1 MPASLAAVKHK
12 IESTKSTRQI
22 TSAMQMV
29 STAKLNQIQHHTQT
43 YEVYA
48 EKVRQMLA
56 DLVKSHS
63 ATSAASQDD
72 VYAALFKKRPVK
84 KTGILVMTSDR
95 GLVGSYNSNIIKDTM
110 SLMDKHNLT
119 KDNTVFLTIGK
130 TGTEFFKKRDM
141 NIVYQYSGVSDVP
154 LFREVLP
161 IVRTA
166 VQMYNDGVFDE
177 LYTVHSHYVNRIT
190 SHVMVHKALPITEKT
205 LLNADELAQLAANDQ
220 QDSPANGESGDV
232 MTAHVSAE
240 YEFEPSD
247 TAIVSALVEQYAE
260 SALYGAILDAKTSE
274 HSSSAN
280 AMRSATDNAD
290 DIVSTLQLQYN
301 RARQAAITTEITEI
315 TGGMTA
321 QE

>member
-48 EKVRQMLA
+48 EKVKQMLA

-84 KTGILVMTSDR
+84 KTGVLVITSDR
-95 GLVGSYNSNIIKDTM
+95 GLVGSYNSNILKQTM
-110 SLMDKHNLT
+110 ALMKEHNLNE
-119 KDNTVFLTIGK
+119 DNTVFLTVGK
-130 TGTEFFKKRDM
+130 TGTEFLQKRGM
-141 NIVYQYSGVSDVP
+141 NIIYQYSGVSDVP
-154 LFREVLP
+154 TFRETLP

-166 VQMYNDGVFDE
+166 VQMYNDQAFDE
-177 LYTVHSHYVNRIT
+177 MYMVYSHYVNRIS
-190 SHVMVHKALPITEKT
+190 SHVIAHDVLPITEHS
-205 LLNADELAQLAANDQ
+205 LLDEDGNMPSKQKDTPLEN
-220 QDSPANGESGDV
+220 SDV
-232 MTAHVSAE
+232 TSAHVSAE

-247 TAIVSALVEQYAE
+247 TAIVSALVAQYAE
-260 SALYGAILDAKTSE
+260 SLLYGALLDAKTSE

-290 DIVSTLQLQYN
+290 DIISTLELQYN

>member
-1 MPASLAAVKHK
+1 VPASLAAVKHK

-29 STAKLNQIQHHTQT
+29 STAKLNQIQHHTET

-48 EKVRQMLA
+48 EKVKQMLV
-56 DLVKSHS
+56 DLVRSHS
-63 ATSAASQDD
+63 ATSAASQDN

-84 KTGILVMTSDR
+84 KTGILVITSDR
-95 GLVGSYNSNIIKDTM
+95 GLVGSYNSNVLKATM
-110 SLMDKHNLT
+110 AMMDKHKLN

-130 TGTEFFKKRDM
+130 TGTEFFKKRGM
-141 NIVYQYSGVSDVP
+141 NIVYQYSGINDVP
-154 LFREVLP
+154 TFREVLP
-161 IVRTA
+161 IVRSA
-166 VQMYNDGVFDE
+166 VQMYNDAVFDE
-177 LYTVHSHYVNRIT
+177 LYIAFSHYVNRIS
-190 SHVMVHKALPITEKT
+190 SHVHVHSVLPITEKS
-205 LLNADELAQLAANDQ
+205 LMDDDELSELEAASNQ
-220 QDSPANGESGDV
+220 SANSSSDV
-232 MTAHVSAE
+232 TTASISAE

-260 SALYGAILDAKTSE
+260 SMLYGAILDAKTSE

-321 QE
+321 EE

>member
-12 IESTKSTRQI
+12 IDSTKSTRQI

-48 EKVRQMLA
+48 EKVKQMLA

-84 KTGILVMTSDR
+84 KTGVLVITSDR
-95 GLVGSYNSNIIKDTM
+95 GLVGSYNSNILKQTM
-110 SLMDKHNLT
+110 ALMKEHNLNE
-119 KDNTVFLTIGK
+119 DNTVFLTVGK
-130 TGTEFFKKRDM
+130 TGTEFLQKRGM
-141 NIVYQYSGVSDVP
+141 NIIYQYSGVSDVP
-154 LFREVLP
+154 TFRETLP

-166 VQMYNDGVFDE
+166 VQMYNDQVFDE
-177 LYTVHSHYVNRIT
+177 MYMVYSHYVNRIS
-190 SHVMVHKALPITEKT
+190 SHVIAHDVLPITEHS
-205 LLNADELAQLAANDQ
+205 LLDEDGNMPSKQKDTPLEN
-220 QDSPANGESGDV
+220 SDV
-232 MTAHVSAE
+232 TSAHVSAE

-247 TAIVSALVEQYAE
+247 TAIVSALVAQYAE
-260 SALYGAILDAKTSE
+260 SLLYGALLDAKTSE

-290 DIVSTLQLQYN
+290 DIISTLELQYN

>member
-48 EKVRQMLA
+48 EKVKQMLA

-84 KTGILVMTSDR
+84 KTGILVITSDR
-95 GLVGSYNSNIIKDTM
+95 GLVGSYNSNIIKKTM
-110 SLMDKHNLT
+110 GLMAKHNLT

-130 TGTEFFKKRDM
+130 TGTEFFQKRDM
-141 NIVYQYSGVSDVP
+141 NIVYQYSGISDVP
-154 LFREVLP
+154 TFREVLP
-161 IVRTA
+161 IVRTT

-190 SHVMVHKALPITEKT
+190 SHVVVHDAMPITEKS
-205 LLNADELAQLAANDQ
+205 LLDEDELAQLAAANGQ
-220 QDSPANGESGDV
+220 QDSSANENV
-232 MTAHVSAE
+232 TTAHVSAE

>member
-29 STAKLNQIQHHTQT
+29 STAKLNQIQHHTQS

-48 EKVRQMLA
+48 EKVKKMLS
-56 DLVKSHS
+56 DLVKSHN
-63 ATSAASQDD
+63 ASAASASHDA
-72 VYAALFKKRPVK
+72 YAALFEKRPVK
-84 KTGILVMTSDR
+84 KTGILVITSDR
-95 GLVGSYNSNIIKDTM
+95 GLVGSYNNNIIKQTLQ
-110 SLMDKHNLT
+110 LMKDKNLT
-119 KDNTVFLTIGK
+119 AENTVFLTVGK
-130 TGTEFFKKRDM
+130 TGTEFFKKRGM
-141 NIVYQYSGVSDVP
+141 NVVYEYSGISDVP
-154 LFREVLP
+154 TFREVHQ
-161 IVRTA
+161 IVKTA
-166 VQMYNDGVFDE
+166 VQMYDDAVFDE
-177 LYTVHSHYVNRIT
+177 MYLAYSHYVNRIT
-190 SHVMVHKALPITEKT
+190 SRVRVHDVLPITAESLMEDEEKS
-205 LLNADELAQLAANDQ
+205 AESVQDE
-220 QDSPANGESGDV
+220 SPI
-232 MTAHVSAE
+232 TAE

-247 TAIVSALVEQYAE
+247 TEIIAGLVSQYAE
-260 SALYGAILDAKTSE
+260 SLLYGVILDAKTSE

-290 DIVSTLQLQYN
+290 DIISSLELQYN

>member
-12 IESTKSTRQI
+12 IDSTKSTRQI

-48 EKVRQMLA
+48 EKVKQMLS

-72 VYAALFKKRPVK
+72 VYAALFKKRAVK
-84 KTGILVMTSDR
+84 KTGVLVITSDR
-95 GLVGSYNSNIIKDTM
+95 GLVGSYNSNIIKQTLDM
-110 SLMDKHNLT
+110 MAKHNLD
-119 KDNTVFLTIGK
+119 KDNTVFLTVGK
-130 TGTEFFKKRDM
+130 TGTEFFKKRGM
-141 NIVYQYSGVSDVP
+141 NVIYEYAGVSDVP
-154 LFREVLP
+154 TYREVHG
-161 IVRTA
+161 IVKTA

-177 LYTVHSHYVNRIT
+177 MYMAFSHYVNRIT
-190 SHVMVHKALPITEKT
+190 SRVIIHDVLPITEHS
-205 LLNADELAQLAANDQ
+205 LIDEEAVTEEEHEELTN
-220 QDSPANGESGDV
+220 SDV
-232 MTAHVSAE
+232 TSAPVSAE

-247 TAIVSALVEQYAE
+247 TEIVSALVAQYAE
-260 SALYGAILDAKTSE
+260 SLIYGAILDAKTSE

-290 DIVSTLQLQYN
+290 DIISTLELQYN

>member
-12 IESTKSTRQI
+12 IESTKNTRQI

-48 EKVRQMLA
+48 EKVKQMLA

-84 KTGILVMTSDR
+84 KTGILVITSDR
-95 GLVGSYNSNIIKDTM
+95 GLVGSYNSNIIKETM
-110 SLMDKHNLT
+110 GLMAKHNLT

-130 TGTEFFKKRDM
+130 TGTEFFQKRDM

-154 LFREVLP
+154 TFREVLP

-190 SHVMVHKALPITEKT
+190 SHVVVHDAMPITEKS
-205 LLNADELAQLAANDQ
+205 LLDEDELAQLAAANDQ
-220 QDSPANGESGDV
+220 QDSSANGSAT
-232 MTAHVSAE
+232 TAHVSAE

>member
-84 KTGILVMTSDR
+84 KTGILVITSDR

-130 TGTEFFKKRDM
+130 TGTEFFKKRGM

>member
-48 EKVRQMLA
+48 EKVKQMLA

-84 KTGILVMTSDR
+84 KTGILVITSDR
-95 GLVGSYNSNIIKDTM
+95 GLVGSYNSNIIKETM
-110 SLMDKHNLT
+110 GLMAKHNLT

-130 TGTEFFKKRDM
+130 TGTEFFQKRDM
-141 NIVYQYSGVSDVP
+141 NIVYQYSGISDVP
-154 LFREVLP
+154 TFREVLP
-161 IVRTA
+161 IVRTT

-190 SHVMVHKALPITEKT
+190 SHVVVHDAMPITEKS
-205 LLNADELAQLAANDQ
+205 LLDEDELAQLAAANDQ
-220 QDSPANGESGDV
+220 QDSSANENV
-232 MTAHVSAE
+232 TTAHVSAE

>member
-12 IESTKSTRQI
+12 IDSTKSTRQI

-48 EKVRQMLA
+48 EKVKQMLS

-84 KTGILVMTSDR
+84 KTGILVITSDR
-95 GLVGSYNSNIIKDTM
+95 GLVGSYNSNIIKETM
-110 SLMDKHNLT
+110 GLMAKHNLT

-130 TGTEFFKKRDM
+130 TGTEFFQKRDM
-141 NIVYQYSGVSDVP
+141 NIVYQYSGISDVP
-154 LFREVLP
+154 TFREVLP
-161 IVRTA
+161 IVRTT

-190 SHVMVHKALPITEKT
+190 SHVVVHDAMPITEKS
-205 LLNADELAQLAANDQ
+205 LLDEDELAQLAAANGQ
-220 QDSPANGESGDV
+220 QDSSANENV
-232 MTAHVSAE
+232 TTAHVSAE

>member
-48 EKVRQMLA
+48 EKVKQMLA

-84 KTGILVMTSDR
+84 KTGILVITSDR
-95 GLVGSYNSNIIKDTM
+95 GLVGSYNSNIIKETM
-110 SLMDKHNLT
+110 GLMAKHNLT

-130 TGTEFFKKRDM
+130 TGTEFFQKRDM

-154 LFREVLP
+154 TFREVLP

-190 SHVMVHKALPITEKT
+190 SHVVVHDAMPITEKS
-205 LLNADELAQLAANDQ
+205 LLDEDELAQLVAANDQ
-220 QDSPANGESGDV
+220 QDSSANGSAT
-232 MTAHVSAE
+232 TAHVSAE

>member
-48 EKVRQMLA
+48 EKVKNMLS
-56 DLVKSHS
+56 DLVKSHN
-63 ATSAASQDD
+63 ASAASASHDA
-72 VYAALFKKRPVK
+72 YAALFEKRPVK
-84 KTGILVMTSDR
+84 KTGILVITSDR
-95 GLVGSYNSNIIKDTM
+95 GLVGSYNNNIIKQTLQ
-110 SLMDKHNLT
+110 LMTDKNLT
-119 KDNTVFLTIGK
+119 AENTVFLTVGK
-130 TGTEFFKKRDM
+130 TGTEFFKKRGM
-141 NIVYQYSGVSDVP
+141 NVVYQYSGISDVP
-154 LFREVLP
+154 TFREVHQ
-161 IVRTA
+161 IVKTA
-166 VQMYNDGVFDE
+166 VQMYDDAVFDE
-177 LYTVHSHYVNRIT
+177 MYLVYSHYVNRIT
-190 SHVMVHKALPITEKT
+190 SRVRVHDVLPITAESLMDDEKKSAES
-205 LLNADELAQLAANDQ
+205 NKDE
-220 QDSPANGESGDV
+220 SPI
-232 MTAHVSAE
+232 TAE

-247 TAIVSALVEQYAE
+247 TEIIAELVSQYAE
-260 SALYGAILDAKTSE
+260 SLLYGAILDAKTSE

-290 DIVSTLQLQYN
+290 DIISSLELQYN

>member
-48 EKVRQMLA
+48 EKVKQMLA

-84 KTGILVMTSDR
+84 KTGILVITSDR
-95 GLVGSYNSNIIKDTM
+95 GLVGSYNSNIIKETM
-110 SLMDKHNLT
+110 GLMAKHNLT

-130 TGTEFFKKRDM
+130 TGTEFFQKRDM

-154 LFREVLP
+154 TFREVLP

-190 SHVMVHKALPITEKT
+190 SHVVVHDAMPITEKS
-205 LLNADELAQLAANDQ
+205 LLDEDELAQLAAANDQ
-220 QDSPANGESGDV
+220 QDSSANGSAT
-232 MTAHVSAE
+232 TAHVSAE

-247 TAIVSALVEQYAE
+247 TEIVSALVEQYAE

-301 RARQAAITTEITEI
+301 RARQAAITTQITEF

>member
-84 KTGILVMTSDR
+84 KTGILVITSDR
-95 GLVGSYNSNIIKDTM
+95 GLVGSYNSNIIKETM
-110 SLMDKHNLT
+110 SLMAKHNLT

-190 SHVMVHKALPITEKT
+190 SHVMVHDALPITEKS
-205 LLNADELAQLAANDQ
+205 LLGENELAQLATNDQ
-220 QDSPANGESGDV
+220 QDKPANGDV